1 MEDEK
6 MKKYKEPEL
15 QIIIFESANIVTESN
30 NLYTPGDG
38 SNTGGAEGNLGW
50 DDL

>member
-6 MKKYKEPEL
+6 MKKYEEPEL

-30 NLYTPGDG
+30 NLYTPG

-50 DDL
+50 GDL

>member
-6 MKKYKEPEL
+6 MKKYEEPEL

-30 NLYTPGDG
+30 NLYTPG
-38 SNTGGAEGNLGW
+38 SNIGGAEGNLGW
-50 DDL
+50 GDL

>member
-6 MKKYKEPEL
+6 MKKYEEPEM

-30 NLYTPGDG
+30 NLYTPG
-38 SNTGGAEGNLGW
+38 SNIGGAEGNLGW
-50 DDL
+50 GDL